1 MKKIF
6 FTLLLVGFSAL
17 AFGQALPKAHYTQQD
32 VRLFNQYIE
41 KFKGKKD
48 LPMGELIAQT
58 GKYFVGTPYVNFT
71 LEECEPE
78 ELIVNLRGLDCV
90 TFVETTIALAQTVKS
105 DSMAFS
111 YYCDRLRDLRY
122 RGGNLID
129 FTSRLHYFSDWIW
142 DKTTSG
148 RAVDVTPL
156 LGGDPYPIEVNMMTR
171 VSKNYRQL
179 VNNPELIPA
188 ITQFEKAMSSHKMYS
203 IPREKADSLQPW
215 LESGYVIG
223 TTTPGM
229 MDITHCG
236 FIYKENGKAHFMHAS
251 SKEKQVVITDG
262 TLQDYLQSVKSMTGF
277 MVVQIPDVM
286 TVTPQSAGVSSS
298 SSDSLSSSASATTV
312 SVTP

>member
-6 FTLLLVGFSAL
+6 FTLLLAGLSAL
-17 AFGQALPKAHYTQQD
+17 AFGQTLPKVHYTPQD
-32 VRLFNQYIE
+32 IELFDRYIE
-41 KFKGKKD
+41 KFKGQKD
-48 LPMGELIAQT
+48 LSMGELIART
-58 GKYFVGTPYVNFT
+58 GEYFVGTPYVNFT

-78 ELIVNLRGLDCV
+78 ALIVNLRGLDCV

-105 DSMAFS
+105 DSMTFS
-111 YYCDRLRDLRY
+111 YYCDRLRELRY

-142 DKTTSG
+142 DKTISG
-148 RAVDVTPL
+148 RAVDITPL

-179 VNNPELIPA
+179 VNNPEFIPV
-188 ITQFEKAMSSHKMYS
+188 ITRFEKAMSSHKMYS

-215 LESGYVIG
+215 LENGYVIG
-223 TTTPGM
+223 STTSGM

-251 SKEKQVVITDG
+251 SNAKQVVITDS
-262 TLQDYLQSVKSMTGF
+262 TLQDYLQSVKTMTGF
-277 MVVQIPDVM
+277 MVVQIPDGT
-286 TVTPQSAGVSSS
+286 TVTAQSAEASSS
-298 SSDSLSSSASATTV
+298 SVSSLSDSLSLGTAETD
-312 SVTP
+312 